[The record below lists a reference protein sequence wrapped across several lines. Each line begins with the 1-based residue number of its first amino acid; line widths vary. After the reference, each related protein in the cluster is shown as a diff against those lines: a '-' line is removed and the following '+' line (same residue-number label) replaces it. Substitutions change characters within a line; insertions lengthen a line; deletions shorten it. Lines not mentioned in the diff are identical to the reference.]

1 MNYTKSDLQLSDKSL
16 MGAIIQIGK
25 ELQKSNT
32 PRSRALNTRLLENF
46 NKYDT
51 NQMTTMLNNFQRLL
65 VESVEGVLGVLD
77 VEYVVE
83 HKISDLKRVIMSE
96 SQGKIM

>member
-1 MNYTKSDLQLSDKSL
+1 MNTTIKYTKSDLQLSGDAL

-25 ELQKSNT
+25 ELEKTNT
-32 PRSRALNTRLLENF
+32 PRGRALNTRLLENF

-65 VESVEGVLGVLD
+65 VESVEGVLGILD
-77 VEYVVE
+77 AEYVVQ
-83 HKISDLKRVIMSE
+83 HKISDLKRIIMSE
-96 SQGKIM
+96 S

>member
-1 MNYTKSDLQLSDKSL
+1 M
-16 MGAIIQIGK
+16 K
-25 ELQKSNT
+25 ELEKKNT
-32 PRSRALNTRLLENF
+32 PRGRSLNARLLENF

-65 VESVEGVLGVLD
+65 VDSVEGVLGVLD

-83 HKISDLKRVIMSE
+83 HKISDLKRIIMSE
-96 SQGKIM
+96 S

>member
-65 VESVEGVLGVLD
+65 VDSIPNIFGTLNAED
-77 VEYVVE
+77 VVKNNLPE
-83 HKISDLKRVIMSE
+83 ITNIIMSE
-96 SQGKIM
+96 P

>member
-1 MNYTKSDLQLSDKSL
+1 MKYTKSDLQLSDKAL

-25 ELQKSNT
+25 ELQKRDT

-51 NQMTTMLNNFQRLL
+51 NKMTTMLNNFQRLL
-65 VESVEGVLGVLD
+65 VDSISNIFGTLNAED
-77 VEYVVE
+77 VVKNKLPE
-83 HKISDLKRVIMSE
+83 ITNIIMSE
-96 SQGKIM
+96 P